1 MQSKDDSRRL
11 KESSF
16 DGQQFK
22 KIEIV
27 TFKAVGRTTALLLKY
42 PPEMTIVM

>member
-1 MQSKDDSRRL
+1 MDNNS
-11 KESSF
+11 E
-16 DGQQFK
+16 

-27 TFKAVGRTTALLLKY
+27 TFKAFGRTTALLLKY